1 MEPMATYGD
10 LNRAPPLRATK
21 KFLVSDANHAR
32 SPRAMDSTRS
42 SSPDAD
48 PASVQ
53 RRFAVRR
60 RRSRTSFKRPLG
72 SASAPPS
79 APPSALG
86 DSSSSVPRFRMYA
99 TRYAAASSSFK
110 SSSGG
115 AASDTSTP
123 DVGSS
128 APPFRLCTASTC
140 RTLSMVTARDCTRAL
155 CIPDASALASARRSA
170 SGIVGTS
177 TGGSVAPLPA
187 LLSQASG
194 SDSYAARSAIARSA
208 ASAARTFADS

>member
-79 APPSALG
+79 APG
-86 DSSSSVPRFRMYA
+86 DSSPSRSRFRMYA
-99 TRYAAASSSFK
+99 RRCDAASSSFK

>member
-42 SSPDAD
+42 SSPEAD

-53 RRFAVRR
+53 RRVAVRR
-60 RRSRTSFKRPLG
+60 RRSRTSVKRPLG
-72 SASAPPS
+72 SASAP
-79 APPSALG
+79 G
-86 DSSSSVPRFRMYA
+86 DSSPSVPRFRMYA
-99 TRYAAASSSFK
+99 TRCDAASSSFK